1 MSNWF
6 RKTKIAQGK
15 EGRYRVT
22 APIDIHIQPTGDPEA
37 DQNTA
42 YTCLMDALGTSPNIE
57 SGFIYLSD
65 VQLHSEVMKEEG
77 IGF

>member
-6 RKTKIAQGK
+6 RKTKIAQRG

-22 APIDIHIQPTGDPEA
+22 APIDINVQPTGNPEA

-42 YTCLMDALGTSPNIE
+42 YTYLMDALGTSPNIE

-65 VQLHSEVMKEEG
+65 IKLHSNVMKEEG
-77 IGF
+77 TGF

>member
-6 RKTKIAQGK
+6 RKIKIAQGK

-22 APIDIHIQPTGDPEA
+22 APIDIHVQPTGNLEA

-42 YTCLMDALGTSPNIE
+42 YTYLMDALGTSPNIE
-57 SGFIYLSD
+57 SGFIYPSD
-65 VQLHSEVMKEEG
+65 VKLYGDTMREEG